1 MMYEDKIQDFIEVL
15 SSDAPVPGGGGASA
29 LAGSMGMALGSM
41 VANLTKGKKKYA
53 SVQDDIIRILNKAK
67 ELQERLLNFMEEDAR
82 AFEPLSKAYG
92 LPKETKEE
100 QEKRDIIMEE
110 ALLVASLTPIKIM
123 ETCLEVMELLEELEA
138 KGTRIAI
145 SDVGVGI
152 QLTRASLIGASMNVY
167 INTKLMKD
175 KKKAEELNKKS
186 DTLIQEGTRKADI
199 IYEKVLNGIRG

>member
-41 VANLTKGKKKYA
+41 VANLTVGKKKYA
-53 SVQDDIIRILNKAK
+53 DVQDDIQIILEKAK
-67 ELQERLLNFMEEDAR
+67 GLQDKLLRLMDEDAQ

-92 LPKETKEE
+92 LPRQTPEE
-100 QEKRDIIMEE
+100 QAKRDEIMEE
-110 ALLVASLTPIKIM
+110 ALVVASIAPMKIM
-123 ETCLEVMELLEELEA
+123 ETCMEVIGLLEELEV

-152 QLTRASLIGASMNVY
+152 QLTRAALTGASMNVY
-167 INTKLMKD
+167 INTKLMKNES
-175 KKKAEELNKKS
+175 KAKELNEKA
-186 DTLIQEGTRKADI
+186 DTLILEGTKRADVV
-199 IYEKVLNGIRG
+199 YEKVVNATKG